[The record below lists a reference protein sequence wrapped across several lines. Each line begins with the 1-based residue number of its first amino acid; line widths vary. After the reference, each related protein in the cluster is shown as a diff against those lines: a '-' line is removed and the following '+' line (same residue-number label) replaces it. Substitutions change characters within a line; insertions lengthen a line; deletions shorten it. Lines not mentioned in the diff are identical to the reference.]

1 MMMTTGC
8 RRSSWAAEDSL
19 AVEEAA
25 SLADP
30 LAAERS
36 REVAPEE
43 AGDC

>member
-8 RRSSWAAEDSL
+8 RRSSWAAAASL

-30 LAAERS
+30 LAAELFQ
-36 REVAPEE
+36 EVAPEE
-43 AGDC
+43 AGDS

>member
-8 RRSSWAAEDSL
+8 RRSSWAAEASQ

-30 LAAERS
+30 LAAELFQ
-36 REVAPEE
+36 EVAPEE
-43 AGDC
+43 AGGS

>member
-1 MMMTTGC
+1 MMTTGC
-8 RRSSWAAEDSL
+8 RRSLWEAGASQ
-19 AVEEAA
+19 AVEGVA

-43 AGDC
+43 AGDSS